1 MSKIETDR
9 NPLSQNSNI
18 MSSDNIEDNN
28 NNSFSKHSEIKDDA
42 TYSKIDFN
50 THTLFFT
57 TFHCPV
63 F

>member
-50 THTLFFT
+50 IFA
-57 TFHCPV
+57 
-63 F
+63 